1 MLILLQ
7 LKGKHLLMRVLGI
20 DYGMR
25 RIGLALSDPTETIAT
40 PLDTL
45 IRRRGKRA
53 PLSKIESI
61 AIEKGAEHLVIGLP
75 LNLEGNETEW
85 SGEVRAFG
93 ASLSKRMNLQ
103 VSFVDERMT
112 SVLAERTVR
121 SIGLPKTKR
130 ENKARIDA
138 AAAQLILQNWLD
150 LRKHTK

>member
-1 MLILLQ
+1 
-7 LKGKHLLMRVLGI
+7 MRVLGI
-20 DYGMR
+20 DYGTK

-45 IRRRGKRA
+45 VRRRGKRA
-53 PLSKIESI
+53 PVSKIESI
-61 AIEKGAEHLVIGLP
+61 AVEKGAEHLVIGLP

-85 SGEVRAFG
+85 SEEVRVFG
-93 ASLSKRMNLQ
+93 ANLSKRTSLQ

-112 SVLAERTVR
+112 SVRAERTVR
-121 SIGLPKTKR
+121 SIGLPKKKR

-138 AAAQLILQNWLD
+138 TAAQLILQTWLD

>member
-1 MLILLQ
+1 
-7 LKGKHLLMRVLGI
+7 MRVLGI
-20 DYGMR
+20 DYGLK

-45 IRRRGKRA
+45 VRRRGKRA

-61 AIEKGAEHLVIGLP
+61 ATEKGAKHLVIGLP
-75 LNLEGNETEW
+75 LNPEGNETEW
-85 SGEVRAFG
+85 SEEVRAFG
-93 ASLSKRMNLQ
+93 VKLSKRTNLQ

-112 SVLAERTVR
+112 SVRAERTVR
-121 SIGLPKTKR
+121 SIGLPKKKR

>member
-1 MLILLQ
+1 
-7 LKGKHLLMRVLGI
+7 MRVLGI
-20 DYGMR
+20 DYGLR

-45 IRRRGKRA
+45 VRRRGKSA
-53 PLSKIESI
+53 PLSKIEAI
-61 AIEKGAEHLVIGLP
+61 ATEKGAKHLVIGLP
-75 LNLEGNETEW
+75 LNPEGNETEW
-85 SGEVRAFG
+85 SVEVRAFG
-93 ASLSKRMNLQ
+93 VKLSKRTNLL

-112 SVLAERTVR
+112 SVRAERTVR
-121 SIGLPKTKR
+121 SIGLPKNKR

>member
-1 MLILLQ
+1 
-7 LKGKHLLMRVLGI
+7 MRVLGI
-20 DYGMR
+20 DYGTK

-45 IRRRGKRA
+45 VRRRGKRA
-53 PLSKIESI
+53 PVSKIESI
-61 AIEKGAEHLVIGLP
+61 AVEKGAEHLVIGLP

-85 SGEVRAFG
+85 SEEVRVFG
-93 ASLSKRMNLQ
+93 ANLSKRTSLQ

-112 SVLAERTVR
+112 SVRAERTVR
-121 SIGLPKTKR
+121 SIGLPKKKR

-138 AAAQLILQNWLD
+138 AAAQLILQAWLD

>member
-1 MLILLQ
+1 
-7 LKGKHLLMRVLGI
+7 MRVLGI
-20 DYGMR
+20 DYGLK
-25 RIGLALSDPTETIAT
+25 RIGLALSDPTGTIAT

-45 IRRRGKRA
+45 VRRRGKRA

-61 AIEKGAEHLVIGLP
+61 AAEKGAEYLVIGLP

-85 SGEVRAFG
+85 SEEVRVFG
-93 ASLSKRMNLQ
+93 ANLSKRTNLQ

-112 SVLAERTVR
+112 SVRAERTVR
-121 SIGLPKTKR
+121 SIGLPKKKR

-138 AAAQLILQNWLD
+138 AAAQLILQAWLD

>member
-1 MLILLQ
+1 
-7 LKGKHLLMRVLGI
+7 MRVLGI
-20 DYGMR
+20 DYGLK

-45 IRRRGKRA
+45 VRRRGKRA

-61 AIEKGAEHLVIGLP
+61 ATEKGAKHLVIGLP
-75 LNLEGNETEW
+75 LNPEGNETEW
-85 SGEVRAFG
+85 SEEVRAFG
-93 ASLSKRMNLQ
+93 VKLSKRTNLQ

-112 SVLAERTVR
+112 SVRAERTVR
-121 SIGLPKTKR
+121 SIGLPKKKR

-150 LRKHTK
+150 LRKHAK